1 MATAADAVTP
11 DLNAVLTKMQQQQ
24 QEIEKLQQMVT
35 DKDTKLSE
43 FTATKSK
50 EMQGLLQGI
59 FRYLDELGV
68 SPERAGVSPVSWAS
82 RRWGAS
88 RSAGRLA

>member
-1 MATAADAVTP
+1 MASAADASSP

-24 QEIEKLQQMVT
+24 QEISALQARLSEKEN
-35 DKDTKLSE
+35 KLSE

-50 EMQGLLQGI
+50 EMQGLLDGI

-68 SPERAGVSPVSWAS
+68 SAAS
-82 RRWGAS
+82 VDRFKESLSTAAQKG
-88 RSAGRLA
+88 